1 MNSQHETTILNN
13 IDLKFIRIEKY
24 NALTNKNRKVNF
36 QYYIFDTKLNE
47 TLVKY
52 KKENKLQYYPF
63 FNNNKS
69 QLKVKENVNFV
80 DDINNYKN
88 DDDIIKTTL
97 ILKTF
102 SINKNNTFNHIQN
115 FDTKGNFNGVYFQ
128 ILKNK
133 QNEAFNILYNEQKIL
148 NLDCILLI
156 LNYL

>member
-1 MNSQHETTILNN
+1 MNSQHEMILNN

-24 NALTNKNRKVNF
+24 NALNKKNRKIQS

-69 QLKVKENVNFV
+69 QLKVKENVNFL

-97 ILKTF
+97 ILKKF
-102 SINKNNTFNHIQN
+102 SINKNNTFNHIQS

-128 ILKNK
+128 ILKKK
-133 QNEAFNILYNEQKIL
+133 QN
-148 NLDCILLI
+148 
-156 LNYL
+156 